1 MDWNRLLSTVQCLYK
16 KTDMQREDSH
26 VKMEAETGVVH
37 LLSQEMPR
45 VAGGYQK
52 LGRDK
57 EGGSPT
63 AFRESYV
70 PTNT

>member
-1 MDWNRLLSTVQCLYK
+1 MSLQEETQRLPCEDMDKHGEYHMT
-16 KTDMQREDSH
+16 
-26 VKMEAETGVVH
+26 MEAKIEVLQLQAKECQGLPANH
-37 LLSQEMPR
+37 
-45 VAGGYQK
+45 QK